1 MVMIRFT
8 VHGGIAHGVTT
19 ACTAGVEATTMA
31 STAVTAIH
39 HGLTAV
45 R

>member
-1 MVMIRFT
+1 MILFT
-8 VHGGIAHGVTT
+8 APGDTVRGDIT

>member
-8 VHGGIAHGVTT
+8 ARGGIVLGGIT
-19 ACTAGVEATTMA
+19 ACTAGVEVTTIA
-31 STAVTAIH
+31 STAATAIH